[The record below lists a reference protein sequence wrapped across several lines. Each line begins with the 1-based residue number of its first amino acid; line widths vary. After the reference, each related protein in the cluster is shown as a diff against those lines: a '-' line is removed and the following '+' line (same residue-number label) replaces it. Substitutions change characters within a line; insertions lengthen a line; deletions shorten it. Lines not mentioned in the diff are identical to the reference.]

1 MKVTYGYELGGYEDE
16 FVKIIEDGFDLFVK
30 LQAPGRWW
38 VEFFPWRKSSTAR
51 LHGIRQLTKMK

>member
-16 FVKIIEDGFDLFVK
+16 FVKVIEDGFDLFVK

-38 VEFFPWRKSSTAR
+38 VEFFPWCESST
-51 LHGIRQLTKMK
+51 T